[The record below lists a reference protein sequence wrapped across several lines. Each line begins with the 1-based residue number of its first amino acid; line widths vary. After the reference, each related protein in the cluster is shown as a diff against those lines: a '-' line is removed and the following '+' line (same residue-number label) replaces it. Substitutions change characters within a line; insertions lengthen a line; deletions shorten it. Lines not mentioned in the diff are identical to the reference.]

1 MEFSLKFKAVSKR
14 GFLYGAVVG
23 ILACMLGWVLEE
35 SAAARVGSPSIPR
48 FSADSP
54 QVSVGVIKFCSAA
67 NGSPGYMPQ
76 CDKIDTSSCTVTALG
91 TGKEKSPDSN
101 GDCTAGQLKV
111 QRFNAS
117 AERET
122 VCLDVSACG
131 SNVALC
137 QRWVTRDKTVR
148 YSCVTNSAIQLGL

>member
-1 MEFSLKFKAVSKR
+1 MTFVAMSRDVRWKLIQGLLGLLACSALLGPVSF
-14 GFLYGAVVG
+14 GSDGTVVG
-23 ILACMLGWVLEE
+23 GMGMVREATQSRLGT
-35 SAAARVGSPSIPR
+35 
-48 FSADSP
+48 
-54 QVSVGVIKFCSAA
+54 IKFCSAA
-67 NGSPGYMPQ
+67 SGSPGYMPQ

-117 AERET
+117 AQRET

-137 QRWVTRDKTVR
+137 QRWVTRDKTVH